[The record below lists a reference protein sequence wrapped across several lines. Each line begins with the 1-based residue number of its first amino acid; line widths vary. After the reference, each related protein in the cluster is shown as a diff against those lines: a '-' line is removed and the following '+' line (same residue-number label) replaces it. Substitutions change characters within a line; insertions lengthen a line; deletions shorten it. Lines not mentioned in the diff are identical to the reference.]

1 MTRKFSSLHKTRSS
15 ILTLFANR
23 QFGNDK
29 SLTLAKHRAKDS
41 EDSIFVF
48 CGDGVSDISAARHAD
63 VLFAR
68 NGRDL
73 VTYCTR
79 YNIPFI
85 GFDSFSEIH
94 QVVAD
99 LADRKLALE
108 KDEKT
113 GFSNVVTA

>member
-1 MTRKFSSLHKTRSS
+1 M
-15 ILTLFANR
+15 LTPIEHSE
-23 QFGNDK
+23 FGNDK
-29 SLTLAKHRAKDS
+29 SRTLAKHRAKDT

-79 YNIPFI
+79 HNIPYI
-85 GFDSFSEIH
+85 GFDSFEEIH

-99 LADRKLALE
+99 LADRKLVLQ

-113 GFSNVVTA
+113 GFSKVVAA